1 MLCTM
6 RPTTISMLIRMT
18 RTYFHTTSQ
27 PAVILSWNKLDWLI
41 SCHNQH
47 ITHRTTSRSC
57 FSQVDALMN
66 LNRQGIAQI
75 SAAAPNNS
83 TQITPQSTSARRINS
98 SGNTILAAAFRIQIK
113 FVTARARY
121 FSGYFDD
128 ASAAGGYC
136 FWL

>member
-1 MLCTM
+1 
-6 RPTTISMLIRMT
+6 MT

-47 ITHRTTSRSC
+47 ITLETTSRSC

-98 SGNTILAAAFRIQIK
+98 SGNTNTTLIH
-113 FVTARARY
+113 RALI
-121 FSGYFDD
+121 
-128 ASAAGGYC
+128 AI
-136 FWL
+136 